1 MSARFENYK
10 IPLAAGSFILSL
22 ELLLLICCIYSR
34 GDWFFPAGM
43 AVLFGIAL
51 IVLPFLLPTLPLPET
66 LSDKKASIYL
76 ITVVTLLLLLLLV
89 CCIYMRGDWFPIAAV
104 SVLFGLGLFIL
115 PVLLHQCLREFSMY
129 NHKALLYL
137 SAESFLLF
145 LILFMDGVRND
156 LNMFFIFSLP
166 LLLLFLTLPW
176 GIMGILRYLPIGR
189 WLRTSAA
196 LAWSGLWIWLAPWLC
211 NKIIE
216 NIYGEVESSYMLRI
230 PFDLTNWDVNHAPWN
245 IIFIILVFLGIAAV
259 ICALIGL
266 RKSYT
271 YKSENN

>member
-22 ELLLLICCIYSR
+22 ELLLLICCIYSK

-129 NHKALLYL
+129 NNKALLYL
-137 SAESFLLF
+137 SAEHVFYIQPPAFAPVSDIAMGNHGDSALSPDRKMAENFGSPRLVRL
-145 LILFMDGVRND
+145 MD
-156 LNMFFIFSLP
+156 
-166 LLLLFLTLPW
+166 
-176 GIMGILRYLPIGR
+176 
-189 WLRTSAA
+189 
-196 LAWSGLWIWLAPWLC
+196 LACPMA
-211 NKIIE
+211 
-216 NIYGEVESSYMLRI
+216 M
-230 PFDLTNWDVNHAPWN
+230 
-245 IIFIILVFLGIAAV
+245 
-259 ICALIGL
+259 
-266 RKSYT
+266 
-271 YKSENN
+271 